1 MKPKFQRAADAA
13 AKTLNAAQAVI
24 SSLDG
29 ISLGPKQKSELAQFL
44 ESFCIELEQKQTQ
57 LSSSD
62 SDLDLQLLIARQLE
76 LEEAVRFLDRSFI
89 EPRSNGS
96 NIQILE
102 AADWMCVEGYQ
113 LFVGESNKYPCGP
126 VVAIDA
132 SQSPAVWASSANLPI
147 PSLFKTRPKHFDRN
161 ETLGEFPLICL
172 PQHIAR
178 TPEYLPLLSHE
189 VGHAVDNVLGLSTQV
204 CSELEGKSN
213 ENYWNAWMRE
223 IVGDSVGIAL
233 SGEAFGIALRNFLR
247 LQPPFDELAHDHPYP
262 PFELRLKFIAVQ
274 LDSLPNG
281 DLKQDWN
288 LDPAPLERLS
298 DLAVELF
305 VQFKQNV
312 VGCLDQLIFQ
322 RFQSWR
328 EDNQTISE
336 LSVALKTDSSSA
348 AAPNEMPF
356 RLLPSAVC
364 MAKFTE
370 DPSGEFDSREAF
382 RSLHGAASARQ
393 DLSLIHI

>member
-126 VVAIDA
+126 V
-132 SQSPAVWASSANLPI
+132 AVSYTHLTLPT
-147 PSLFKTRPKHFDRN
+147 KR
-161 ETLGEFPLICL
+161 
-172 PQHIAR
+172 
-178 TPEYLPLLSHE
+178 
-189 VGHAVDNVLGLSTQV
+189 
-204 CSELEGKSN
+204 
-213 ENYWNAWMRE
+213 
-223 IVGDSVGIAL
+223 IV
-233 SGEAFGIALRNFLR
+233 
-247 LQPPFDELAHDHPYP
+247 
-262 PFELRLKFIAVQ
+262 
-274 LDSLPNG
+274 
-281 DLKQDWN
+281 
-288 LDPAPLERLS
+288 
-298 DLAVELF
+298 
-305 VQFKQNV
+305 
-312 VGCLDQLIFQ
+312 
-322 RFQSWR
+322 
-328 EDNQTISE
+328 
-336 LSVALKTDSSSA
+336 
-348 AAPNEMPF
+348 
-356 RLLPSAVC
+356 
-364 MAKFTE
+364 
-370 DPSGEFDSREAF
+370 
-382 RSLHGAASARQ
+382 
-393 DLSLIHI
+393 